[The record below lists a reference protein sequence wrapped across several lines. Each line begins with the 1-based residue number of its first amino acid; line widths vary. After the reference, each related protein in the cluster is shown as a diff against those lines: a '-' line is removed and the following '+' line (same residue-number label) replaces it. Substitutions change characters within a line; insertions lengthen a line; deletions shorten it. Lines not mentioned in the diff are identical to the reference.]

1 MCNEVVDAGVNLNVH
16 DLSEVFE
23 TNKNWKQ
30 FTLAQNQEALA
41 ILPQLSARL
50 LQLVA
55 TVTPPW
61 QWWMRMGPGGDC
73 YPVLAVVDED
83 GTRW

>member
-1 MCNEVVDAGVNLNVH
+1 MFYEVVDAGVNLNVH

-23 TNKNWKQ
+23 TNKNCKQ
-30 FTLAQNQEALA
+30 FRLAQNRAALA
-41 ILPQLSARL
+41 ILSQLSARL

-61 QWWMRMGPGGDC
+61 WR
-73 YPVLAVVDED
+73 
-83 GTRW
+83 